1 MTPVTRR
8 DMGRSAMGGAR
19 MRRAR
24 FGGALATV
32 VAVLATL
39 APATATAT
47 ESPVAAPAPDPFFT
61 YTGATPLR
69 DHPPGTVLKTRA
81 LPYRVAGI
89 PLPLRVVQIVFR
101 TTDQQGRAV
110 AGVTSVIKP
119 LTGTT
124 SRVISYQSFYD
135 SLDPEHGPSRAIAG
149 STAPGAMAAHVET
162 VLMSAFL
169 LRGYATVMADTEG
182 PTADFAAG
190 PEYGRVTLDS
200 IRAALRTPATG
211 IAPAAKVGMVGYSGG
226 AIATNWA
233 AVLAPSYAPDVN
245 RRLVGAAEGGVLVR
259 PAANLRYV
267 DGSLV
272 WAGVMPMAVVGVAR
286 GFGVDLMPYLSDE
299 GRRIYA
305 RLEKAPIIDVL
316 GRYPGLTWADLT
328 KPAYADPANIPVFV
342 RTVNQ
347 LNLGTQPVPTVPM
360 FIGQGTGGQ
369 IEGTRGDRPGLGKGD
384 GVMLAGDVRSLARK
398 YCAGGVAVVHR
409 EYPLSHFTSV
419 PFWLPEAI
427 AWLSARFAGQPA
439 PDSCATIPAGNPLTP
454 LAPAR

>member
-1 MTPVTRR
+1 
-8 DMGRSAMGGAR
+8 MGGAR
-19 MRRAR
+19 TRYGR
-24 FGGALATV
+24 FGGALAAV

-39 APATATAT
+39 ATLAPVSPPAHAA
-47 ESPVAAPAPDPFFT
+47 AAPSAGPDPFFT
-61 YTGATPLR
+61 YAGTTPLR
-69 DHPPGTVLKTRA
+69 DYAPGTVLKTRT
-81 LPYRVAGI
+81 LPYRVAGV
-89 PLPLRVVQIVFR
+89 PLPLRVVQLVFR

-124 SRVISYQSFYD
+124 TRVISYQSFYD

-169 LRGYATVMADTEG
+169 LRGYAIVMADTEG

-200 IRAALRTPATG
+200 IRAALRTPVTG
-211 IAPAAKVGMVGYSGG
+211 ILPAAKVGMVGYSGG

-259 PAANLRYV
+259 PSANLRYI

-286 GFGVDLMPYLSDE
+286 AFGIDLTPYLSDE

-305 RLEKAPIIDVL
+305 QLEKAPILEVL
-316 GRYPGLTWADLT
+316 GRYPGLTWAELT
-328 KPAYADPANIPVFV
+328 KPAYADPADIPVFV

-347 LNLGTQPVPTVPM
+347 LNLGTRPNPTIPM

-384 GVMLAGDVRSLARK
+384 GVMLAGDVRTLARK
-398 YCAGGVAVVHR
+398 YCAGGVDVVHR

-427 AWLSARFAGQPA
+427 AWLSARFAGRPA
-439 PDSCATIPAGNPLTP
+439 PDTCASIPAGNPLTP
-454 LAPAR
+454 LAPAAPAR

>member
-1 MTPVTRR
+1 
-8 DMGRSAMGGAR
+8 MGGTR
-19 MRRAR
+19 VRTRYGR
-24 FGGALATV
+24 FGGALAAV

-39 APATATAT
+39 APV
-47 ESPVAAPAPDPFFT
+47 SPPAHAAPAPSVAPDPFFT
-61 YTGATPLR
+61 YAGSTPLR
-69 DHPPGTVLKTRA
+69 DLAPGTVLKTRT
-81 LPYRVAGI
+81 LPYRVAGV

-162 VLMSAFL
+162 VLMAAFL
-169 LRGYATVMADTEG
+169 LRGYAIVMADTEG

-211 IAPAAKVGMVGYSGG
+211 IAPAAKVGLVGYSGG

-233 AVLAPSYAPDVN
+233 AVLAPSYAPDVD

-267 DGSLV
+267 DGSRI
-272 WAGVMPMAVVGVAR
+272 WAGVIPMAVVGVAR
-286 GFGVDLMPYLSDE
+286 GFGIDLMPYLSDE

-305 RLEKAPIIDVL
+305 KLEKAPIIEVL
-316 GRYPGLTWADLT
+316 GAYPGLTWADLT
-328 KPAYADPANIPVFV
+328 QPAYADPASIPAFV

-347 LNLGTQPVPTVPM
+347 LNLGTRPNPTVPM

-369 IEGTRGDRPGLGKGD
+369 IEGTQGDRPGLGKGD

-398 YCAGGVAVVHR
+398 YCAGGVDVVHR

-419 PFWLPEAI
+419 PLWLPDAI
-427 AWLSARFAGQPA
+427 AWLGARFAGRPA
-439 PDSCATIPAGNPLTP
+439 PDNCASIPAGNPLTP